1 MSRTLR
7 IQPLTAEAFAPFG
20 EVLEVTGTPDKLIN
34 QGKCGRHHDRATMD
48 FGPEG
53 RAGIS
58 IFDAQAYTLP
68 LRLEMMERHPDGSQA
83 FLPTAPEPFLV
94 VVAPDDRG
102 APGTPLAFV
111 TKPGQGVNYTRNT
124 WHAVCTPL
132 DRPAKFFVVDRIG
145 PGDNLEEHWFE
156 NPYTIEK

>member
-1 MSRTLR
+1 MSGTLR
-7 IQPLTAEAFAPFG
+7 IQPLTAEAFAPYG
-20 EVLEVTGTPDKLIN
+20 DVLEVDGPPDKLIN
-34 QGKCGRHHDRATMD
+34 QGMCGRHHDRAAMD

-53 RAGIS
+53 RAGLS
-58 IFDAQAYTLP
+58 IFDAKAYSLP

-83 FLPTAPEPFLV
+83 FLPTGPEPFLV

-102 APGTPLAFV
+102 APGKPQAFL
-111 TKPGQGVNYTRNT
+111 TAPGQGVNYARNT

-145 PGDNLEEHWFE
+145 PGENLEEHWFDQ
-156 NPYTIEK
+156 PYTIER